1 MPLKNSIAFIQLMG
15 QSFNRYAKK
24 MDKNMEFILGGNI
37 GKRSKGDASK
47 TSEIPPS
54 SVRSKD
60 GNVVFYIVNQP
71 EQQHRA
77 R

>member
-1 MPLKNSIAFIQLMG
+1 MN
-15 QSFNRYAKK
+15 
-24 MDKNMEFILGGNI
+24 KNMEFISGGNI